1 MKFYLKKGASISF
14 RHNQPTK
21 SLRNHQRTASRK
33 TRPNFIG
40 ATETFIDGP
49 FSNVP
54 ARLDEST
61 TGGSTT
67 TGSSVTTGTSG
78 TASTTGS
85 SELSVTT
92 TNTTSSSEGNYIIIW
107 PILYGGHLG
116 SSILGKFYPKYA
128 PKYLTRERHQ
138 SVT

>member
-1 MKFYLKKGASISF
+1 MKKGASISF

-21 SLRNHQRTASRK
+21 SLRNHHRTSSRK

-92 TNTTSSSEGNYIIIW
+92 TNTTSSSEGMYSLLLRSFEVSLGQILKIPGIQPNHGKMIFLRIQ
-107 PILYGGHLG
+107 PIK
-116 SSILGKFYPKYA
+116 SNTNI
-128 PKYLTRERHQ
+128 
-138 SVT
+138 

>member
-21 SLRNHQRTASRK
+21 SLRNHHRTASRK

-49 FSNVP
+49 FSSVP

-92 TNTTSSSEGNYIIIW
+92 TNTTSSSEGIYII
-107 PILYGGHLG
+107 
-116 SSILGKFYPKYA
+116 
-128 PKYLTRERHQ
+128 
-138 SVT
+138 